1 MKDLEI
7 IKVENKK
14 DLDKCL
20 NIRES
25 VFTNEQGVSKEIE
38 VDEYD
43 SLNNNCIHFLIKY
56 KNIDVGTLRCLFQE
70 NNTIKLQ
77 RFCFLKEYRNL
88 GIGKKTLYYIENYY
102 KEYGSKLIK
111 LDAQYQVYKFYE
123 KCGYIKN
130 SEIFM
135 EANIKHIEM
144 IKEI

>member
-7 IKVENKK
+7 IKVENKN

-25 VFTNEQGVSKEIE
+25 VFTKEQGVSKEIE

-56 KNIDVGTLRCLFQE
+56 KNVDVGTLRCLFQE

-88 GIGKKTLYYIENYY
+88 GIGKKILNYIENYY
-102 KEYGSKLIK
+102 KEYGNKLIK

-130 SEIFM
+130 SEIFI

>member
-1 MKDLEI
+1 MKDLKI
-7 IKVENKK
+7 IKVENKN

-25 VFTNEQGVSKEIE
+25 VFTKEQGVSKEIE

-43 SLNNNCIHFLIKY
+43 SLNNNCILFLIKY
-56 KNIDVGTLRCLFQE
+56 KNVDVGTLRCLFQE
-70 NNTIKLQ
+70 NNIVKLQ

-88 GIGKKTLYYIENYY
+88 GIGKKTLDYIENYY

>member
-1 MKDLEI
+1 MKDLKI
-7 IKVENKK
+7 IKVENKN

-25 VFTNEQGVSKEIE
+25 VFTKEQGVSKEIE

-56 KNIDVGTLRCLFQE
+56 KNVDVGTLRCLFQE
-70 NNTIKLQ
+70 NNIVKLQ

-88 GIGKKTLYYIENYY
+88 GIGKKTLDYIENYY